1 MRWYRYCSWKQIV
14 RYKVYVAAICSLLS
28 LHIYSSI
35 RKYRNIPD
43 KLIIEIIHVGVE
55 SSVSN
60 TNVDRIAQK
69 ARPKWWINPN
79 LNNVSCCSFGRVPCC
94 FSAILSSLSLAWYTF
109 SITPKRAATKLPMT
123 KRICLRCWKC
133 SASNA
138 SSRYKLEI
146 DIYRNLK
153 TLMNPRRKRFFWIL

>member
-1 MRWYRYCSWKQIV
+1 MFDVMFSSGFICDGIGI
-14 RYKVYVAAICSLLS
+14 AAENRLEDIKFTLQLSALLIS

-69 ARPKWWINPN
+69 ARPK
-79 LNNVSCCSFGRVPCC
+79 
-94 FSAILSSLSLAWYTF
+94 
-109 SITPKRAATKLPMT
+109 
-123 KRICLRCWKC
+123 
-133 SASNA
+133 
-138 SSRYKLEI
+138 
-146 DIYRNLK
+146 
-153 TLMNPRRKRFFWIL
+153 

>member
-1 MRWYRYCSWKQIV
+1 MFDVMFSSGFICDGIGI
-14 RYKVYVAAICSLLS
+14 AAENRLEDIKFTLQLSAIFTRCFIS

-69 ARPKWWINPN
+69 ARPK
-79 LNNVSCCSFGRVPCC
+79 
-94 FSAILSSLSLAWYTF
+94 
-109 SITPKRAATKLPMT
+109 
-123 KRICLRCWKC
+123 
-133 SASNA
+133 
-138 SSRYKLEI
+138 
-146 DIYRNLK
+146 
-153 TLMNPRRKRFFWIL
+153 